1 MTEISTGRNAT
12 NGRFVAGNPGGP
24 GRAKRETEVAIL
36 DALREAFSP
45 VEIAQGLRRAFDL
58 AEKQGSARGMVAALM
73 PILEYGLGKPTIR
86 VERIENDPIAEAIAD
101 IRQAYIDAAQA
112 AQVAQQQQ
120 YTVIDVAPG

>member
-1 MTEISTGRNAT
+1 MSTDRDAKGRLL
-12 NGRFVAGNPGGP
+12 PGHHSPGP

-101 IRQAYIDAAQA
+101 IKQAYIDA
-112 AQVAQQQQ
+112 QQQ
-120 YTVIDVAPG
+120 YTVIDVAATSIEKTEE